1 MSARR
6 GRAAWVLT
14 ALLAL
19 GGLTAGCRDD
29 AEDEATDDA
38 TMASSTSGTS
48 EAKEGAMNVNEW
60 ETKTDPVEGAFT
72 IELPKGWKND
82 AYLKRKGIITVNIA
96 TAESPDGGAALF
108 YNDPKMPS
116 FVEPHAAVPQ
126 NYSDPNVKVQPY
138 QAAEQF
144 LPGYLKNRFGKLPG
158 FNITGVSPAP
168 ELVARNRESAQRV
181 GANLSQLHSA
191 RVDFEFTQGGGK
203 PRRGAVYGTTWA
215 MGGMIWGASVAGIV
229 GTGDPLGHKETL
241 FHLIWSQKAL
251 PEWKEKERVAAADRQ
266 RQHEYVMAQIAAGTE
281 QLRVNHASNMANLN
295 GMAVRH
301 QARMDAIHAA
311 GDASTA
317 AYKARDAASDNN
329 QRGFL
334 NYINDEHTVAG
345 SSGRT
350 FQVDNKYDRYYLNKT
365 DNSYIGVKGGTTL
378 NDLPGVNPGDYE
390 EGSVLR

>member
-1 MSARR
+1 MKAGSVA
-6 GRAAWVLT
+6 L

-19 GGLTAGCRDD
+19 GALTMGCNPNVSVPREAGEMGEMGKVQGD
-29 AEDEATDDA
+29 
-38 TMASSTSGTS
+38 
-48 EAKEGAMNVNEW
+48 AMNVSEW
-60 ETKTDPVEGAFT
+60 ETKTDPTEGAFT
-72 IELPKGWKND
+72 IEMPKGWRND

-96 TAESPDGGAALF
+96 TAESPDGAAALF

-116 FVEPHAAVPQ
+116 FVEPNAAVPQ

-158 FNITGVSPAP
+158 FKITGVSPEP
-168 ELVARNRESAQRV
+168 ELVARNRESAQKA

-203 PRRGAVYGTTWA
+203 PRRGAVYGTTWG

-229 GTGDPLGHKETL
+229 STGDPLGHKETL

-317 AYKARDAASDNN
+317 AYNARDAASDNN

-350 FQVDNKYDRYYLNKT
+350 FQVDNQYDRYYLSKT